1 MNVGSVRSLLVT
13 KPLLLY
19 IREFTLGK
27 SPITV
32 KPVGNPSAKVPTLLN
47 TPKFTLEK
55 SLMSVEN
62 AVYAFARELPS

>member
-32 KPVGNPSAKVPTLLN
+32 EHVGNPSAKVPVLLI

-62 AVYAFARELPS
+62 AVYAYAIELPS